1 MFVYYLYGNN
11 TKRNLCIKIY
21 RFEME
26 HVTKM
31 TGKMII
37 VLASLVAVLSFATKL
52 ILNSAPMSRN
62 ARREANQLWLG
73 LNIGFG
79 LFLLMVIG
87 IEIYY

>member
-1 MFVYYLYGNN
+1 
-11 TKRNLCIKIY
+11 
-21 RFEME
+21 
-26 HVTKM
+26 M

-37 VLASLVAVLSFATKL
+37 VLAVLAGVLSFATKL
-52 ILNSAPMSRN
+52 IMNSTPMHKN

>member
-1 MFVYYLYGNN
+1 
-11 TKRNLCIKIY
+11 
-21 RFEME
+21 ME

-37 VLASLVAVLSFATKL
+37 VLASLVMVLSFATKL
-52 ILNSAPMSRN
+52 IMNSAPMSKN

>member
-1 MFVYYLYGNN
+1 
-11 TKRNLCIKIY
+11 
-21 RFEME
+21 ME

-37 VLASLVAVLSFATKL
+37 VLASFVAVLSFATKL
-52 ILNSAPMSRN
+52 ILNSTPMRRN
-62 ARREANQLWLG
+62 ARRKANQLWIG
-73 LNIGFG
+73 LNIEFG

>member
-1 MFVYYLYGNN
+1 
-11 TKRNLCIKIY
+11 
-21 RFEME
+21 
-26 HVTKM
+26 M

-37 VLASLVAVLSFATKL
+37 VLASFVAVLSFAKKL

-62 ARREANQLWLG
+62 ARRKANQLWLG
-73 LNIGFG
+73 LNIGFW

>member
-1 MFVYYLYGNN
+1 
-11 TKRNLCIKIY
+11 
-21 RFEME
+21 ME
-26 HVTKM
+26 HATKM

-37 VLASLVAVLSFATKL
+37 VLASFVAVLSFATKL

-62 ARREANQLWLG
+62 ARRKANQLWIG

-79 LFLLMVIG
+79 LFLLRGIG

>member
-1 MFVYYLYGNN
+1 
-11 TKRNLCIKIY
+11 
-21 RFEME
+21 ME

-37 VLASLVAVLSFATKL
+37 ALASFVAVLSFATKL

-62 ARREANQLWLG
+62 AHREANQLWLG
-73 LNIGFG
+73 LNIGFC

>member
-1 MFVYYLYGNN
+1 
-11 TKRNLCIKIY
+11 
-21 RFEME
+21 ME
-26 HVTKM
+26 HATKM

-37 VLASLVAVLSFATKL
+37 VLASFVAVLSFATKL
-52 ILNSAPMSRN
+52 ILNSTSMSRN
-62 ARREANQLWLG
+62 AHREANQLWLG

>member
-1 MFVYYLYGNN
+1 
-11 TKRNLCIKIY
+11 
-21 RFEME
+21 
-26 HVTKM
+26 M

-37 VLASLVAVLSFATKL
+37 VMAVLVSVLSFATKL
-52 ILNSAPMSRN
+52 IMNSAPMSKN
-62 ARREANQLWLG
+62 TRREVNQLWLG

>member
-1 MFVYYLYGNN
+1 
-11 TKRNLCIKIY
+11 
-21 RFEME
+21 ME
-26 HVTKM
+26 HATKM

-37 VLASLVAVLSFATKL
+37 VLASFVAVLSFATKL
-52 ILNSAPMSRN
+52 ILNSTPMRRN
-62 ARREANQLWLG
+62 ARRKVNQLWIG

>member
-1 MFVYYLYGNN
+1 MD
-11 TKRNLCIKIY
+11 
-21 RFEME
+21 

-37 VLASLVAVLSFATKL
+37 VLASFVAVLSFATKL
-52 ILNSAPMSRN
+52 ILNSAPMRRN
-62 ARREANQLWLG
+62 AHREANQLWLG
-73 LNIGFG
+73 SNIGFG